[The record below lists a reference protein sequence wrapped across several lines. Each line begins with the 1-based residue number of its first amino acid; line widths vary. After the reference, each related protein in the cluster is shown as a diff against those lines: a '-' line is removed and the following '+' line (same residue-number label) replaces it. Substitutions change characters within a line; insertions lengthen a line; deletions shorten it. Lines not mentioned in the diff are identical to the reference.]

1 MKTYIRFIP
10 ITVFIVLS
18 AIIILS
24 SPIFEINMSQPDYFK
39 QDFVNAE
46 IVEVVAE
53 DLVEDELF
61 PGRYSGTQ
69 TVLVGLLEGPHQ
81 YEAYEIENPLSNN
94 HYVYVQ
100 KGDTVIASVKELDE
114 GPRVW
119 IYNYKRDNTLYFIV
133 GFFLVLLMLL
143 GRKQGV
149 FSVLSL
155 IFTGIV
161 VIFFMMP
168 LIYRGYHPILVSV
181 IAVTII
187 TIVSFMLISG
197 ITYKTLLAILGTLA
211 GVIIAGI
218 ASYTFGE
225 MTALSGINMD
235 KGSELIFVVQDYNI
249 QIRGLMF
256 SGILIASLGAVMD
269 VTMSIVSSMI
279 ELKRVKYDIKAK
291 ALFASG
297 MTIGRDVMGTMSN
310 TLILAFVGTSFNT
323 VMLIW
328 GYQMSRNQFMNIP
341 FLGVEIVQGI
351 AGSVGIVL
359 AVPITAFIASVV
371 LSKNKIKLDA

>member
-1 MKTYIRFIP
+1 MKRYIKFIP
-10 ITVFIVLS
+10 ITIFVILS
-18 AIIILS
+18 TIIILS
-24 SPIFEINMSQPDYFK
+24 SPIFEINMRQPDYFK

-46 IVEVVAE
+46 IVEVIEENLQE
-53 DLVEDELF
+53 DKLF
-61 PGRYSGTQ
+61 PGRYTGSQ
-69 TVLVGLLEGPHQ
+69 RVLVGLLEGTYQ
-81 YEAYEIENPLSNN
+81 YEAFEIDNPLSNN

-100 KGDTVIASVKELDE
+100 KGDRVIASVKAQDE

-161 VIFFMMP
+161 VVFFMMP

-181 IAVTII
+181 VAVTMI
-187 TIVSFMLISG
+187 TIVSFLLISG
-197 ITYKTLLAILGTLA
+197 VTYKTFLTIFGTLA
-211 GVIIAGI
+211 GVVIAGI
-218 ASYTFGE
+218 ASYIFGE
-225 MTALSGINMD
+225 MTALSGVNMD
-235 KGSELIFVVQDYNI
+235 KGSELVFVVQDYNI

-269 VTMSIVSSMI
+269 VTMSIVSAMI
-279 ELKRVKYDIKAK
+279 EVKKAKYSIKAK

-297 MTIGRDVMGTMSN
+297 MNIGRDVMGTMSN
-310 TLILAFVGTSFNT
+310 TLILAFVGSSFNT

-328 GYQMSRNQFMNIP
+328 GYQMSKNQFMNIP

-351 AGSVGIVL
+351 AGSIGIIL
-359 AVPITAFIASVV
+359 AVPITAFITSIV
-371 LSKNKIKLDA
+371 LSKDNIKI

>member
-1 MKTYIRFIP
+1 MKRYIKFIP
-10 ITVFIVLS
+10 ITIFVILS
-18 AIIILS
+18 TIIILS
-24 SPIFEINMSQPDYFK
+24 SPIFEINMRQPDYFK

-46 IVEVVAE
+46 IVEVIEENLQE
-53 DLVEDELF
+53 DKLF
-61 PGRYSGTQ
+61 PGRYTGSQ
-69 TVLVGLLEGPHQ
+69 RVLVGLLEGTYQ
-81 YEAYEIENPLSNN
+81 YEAFEIDNPLSNN

-100 KGDTVIASVKELDE
+100 KGDRVIASVKAQDE

-161 VIFFMMP
+161 VVFFMMP

-181 IAVTII
+181 VAVTMI
-187 TIVSFMLISG
+187 TIVSFLLISG
-197 ITYKTLLAILGTLA
+197 VTYKTFLTIFGTLA
-211 GVIIAGI
+211 GVVIAGI
-218 ASYTFGE
+218 ASYIFGE
-225 MTALSGINMD
+225 MTALSGVNMD
-235 KGSELIFVVQDYNI
+235 KGSELVFVVQDYNI

-269 VTMSIVSSMI
+269 VTMSIVSAMI
-279 ELKRVKYDIKAK
+279 EIKRAKYSIKAK

-297 MTIGRDVMGTMSN
+297 MNIGRDVMGTMSN
-310 TLILAFVGTSFNT
+310 TLILAFVGSSFNT

-328 GYQMSRNQFMNIP
+328 GYQMSKNQFMNIP

-351 AGSVGIVL
+351 AGSIGIIL
-359 AVPITAFIASVV
+359 AVPITAFITSIV
-371 LSKNKIKLDA
+371 LSKDNIKI

>member
-1 MKTYIRFIP
+1 MKRYIKFIP
-10 ITVFIVLS
+10 ITIFVILS
-18 AIIILS
+18 TIIILS
-24 SPIFEINMSQPDYFK
+24 SPIFEINMRQPDYFK

-46 IVEVVAE
+46 IVEVIEENLQE
-53 DLVEDELF
+53 DKLF
-61 PGRYSGTQ
+61 PGRYTGSQ
-69 TVLVGLLEGPHQ
+69 RVLVGLLEGTYQ
-81 YEAYEIENPLSNN
+81 YEAFEIDNPLSNN

-100 KGDTVIASVKELDE
+100 KGDRVIASVKAQDE

-161 VIFFMMP
+161 VVFFMMP
-168 LIYRGYHPILVSV
+168 LIYRGYHPIIVSV
-181 IAVTII
+181 VAVTMI
-187 TIVSFMLISG
+187 TIVSFLLISG
-197 ITYKTLLAILGTLA
+197 VTYKTFLTIFGTLA
-211 GVIIAGI
+211 GVVIAGI
-218 ASYTFGE
+218 ASYIFGE
-225 MTALSGINMD
+225 MTALSGVNMD
-235 KGSELIFVVQDYNI
+235 KGSELVFVVQDYNI

-269 VTMSIVSSMI
+269 VTMSIVSAMI
-279 ELKRVKYDIKAK
+279 EVKKAKYSIKTK

-310 TLILAFVGTSFNT
+310 TLILAFVGSSFNT

-328 GYQMSRNQFMNIP
+328 GYQMSKNQFMNIP

-351 AGSVGIVL
+351 AGSIGIIL
-359 AVPITAFIASVV
+359 AVPITAFITSIV
-371 LSKNKIKLDA
+371 LSKDNIKI